1 MNGIII
7 ILGSP
12 NDEYG
17 NLSDTALGRLIQGLQ
32 EYRRRPG
39 YKILCT
45 GGFGEH
51 FNTTDVPH
59 ARYAINYLLQQ
70 GLSETE
76 ILEIVESQNTLE
88 DALLS
93 KPIVDKHGVKSL
105 VIVSSDFH
113 MLRVKYIF
121 ERVFAGY
128 DLTFSGAKTDFT
140 KELYE
145 ILTKHEE
152 KELNKLK
159 KSSLPDS

>member
-1 MNGIII
+1 MKGIII

-12 NDEYG
+12 NDEQG
-17 NLSDTALGRLIQGLQ
+17 NLSDTAIGRLNKALQ
-32 EYRRRPG
+32 EYRRHPG

-51 FNTTDVPH
+51 FNTTDKPH
-59 ARYAINYLLQQ
+59 ACYAINYLLQQ
-70 GLSETE
+70 GLLETD

-88 DALLS
+88 DALIS
-93 KPIVDKHGVKSL
+93 KPIVEKHGVKFL

-113 MLRVKYIF
+113 MKRVKCIF
-121 ERVFAGY
+121 GQVFTGY
-128 DLTFSGAKTDFT
+128 DLTFSSAKTDFT

-152 KELNKLK
+152 KELIKLK
-159 KSSLPDS
+159 KSGLTNP